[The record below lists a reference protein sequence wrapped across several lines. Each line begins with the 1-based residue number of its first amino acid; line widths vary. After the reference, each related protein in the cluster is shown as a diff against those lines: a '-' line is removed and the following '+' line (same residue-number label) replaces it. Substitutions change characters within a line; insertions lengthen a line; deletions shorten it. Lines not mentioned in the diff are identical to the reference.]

1 MFSQYDGDSDGAV
14 TINELFQ
21 MVKGHRR
28 LADPFGVRSLP
39 SLPFFFSEKHSE
51 GRSDLRSG
59 EQLSSNGGRHGFL
72 YKRRER
78 CIRKIFVLCLM

>member
-39 SLPFFFSEKHSE
+39 SLPFFFLRNIVKE
-51 GRSDLRSG
+51 GLTYVVGSSFLRMGDDMASYTK
-59 EQLSSNGGRHGFL
+59 GGKGL
-72 YKRRER
+72 
-78 CIRKIFVLCLM
+78 